1 MVTAIVGANWG
12 DEGKGK
18 ITDLLANES
27 DIVIRFQGGA
37 NAGHTIINDHGRFAL
52 HLMPSGVCHE
62 NIVNIIGNGVALDI
76 RKFIKEYN
84 EIKEQG
90 LNPKL
95 LVSDRVQ
102 VVMPYHV
109 DFDKFEEERLGGKAF
124 GSTKSGIAPFFSD
137 KYAKIGF
144 QVSELFDEE
153 TLKEK
158 IIRVLEIKNALLVNL
173 YHKDPIDAEELLKE
187 MLEQGRLIKP
197 FITNTQAYLY
207 EAIKADKKILLE
219 GQLGTMKDPDMGIYP
234 MVTSSSTLA
243 GYGCV
248 GAGIPPYEIKKIV
261 VVTKAYSSSVG
272 GGAFVS
278 EILDEAVAKEL
289 RDRGGD
295 KGEYGATTGRPRRV
309 GWFDCV
315 ATRYGVRLQGGTDVA
330 LTNLDVL
337 GYLDKIPVCT
347 AYEVDGEITKDFP
360 NPTKLDRCKPVI
372 EYLPSWKGKGEIRG
386 ITEYDKLPK
395 EAQDYVEFIEKE
407 IGVHVSIVSTGPVR
421 EEIIRR

>member
-18 ITDLLANES
+18 ITDLLASES

-84 EIKEQG
+84 EIREQG
-90 LNPKL
+90 LEPKL

-153 TLKEK
+153 SLREK
-158 IIRVLEIKNALLVNL
+158 INRVLEIKNALLVNL
-173 YHKDPIDAEELLKE
+173 YHKDPIDPEALLAE

-197 FITNTQAYLY
+197 FVTNTQAYLY
-207 EAIKADKKILLE
+207 DAVKEGKNILLE
-219 GQLGTMKDPDMGIYP
+219 GQLGSMKDPDIGIYP

-261 VVTKAYSSSVG
+261 TVTKAYSSSVG

-278 EILDEAVAKEL
+278 EILDEDVAKEL

-315 ATRYGVRLQGGTDVA
+315 ATRYGVRMQGATDVA

-337 GYLDKIPVCT
+337 GYLDEIPVCT
-347 AYEVDGEITKDFP
+347 GYEIDGEITKDFP
-360 NPTKLDRCKPVI
+360 NPNKLDRCKPVI
-372 EYLPSWKGKGEIRG
+372 EYLPSWKGKGEVRG
-386 ITEYDKLPK
+386 LTEYDKLPK
-395 EAQDYVEFIEKE
+395 EARDYVEFIEKE
-407 IGVHVSIVSTGPVR
+407 IGVHISIVSTGPVR

>member
-197 FITNTQAYLY
+197 FVTNTQAYLY